1 MKHMKYMENLQHKK
15 LVEKF
20 MPSIGL
26 NILILIESYLTPYG
40 MRKL

>member
-1 MKHMKYMENLQHKK
+1 MEYMENLQHKK

-20 MPSIGL
+20 MSSIGL
-26 NILILIESYLTPYG
+26 NILILIKNYLTPYG